1 MALTKLV
8 GNSSINY
15 LILYNNNPLKQK
27 QMLVTK
33 AQQEA
38 ILNKY
43 IKEKHTTDECIGFV
57 DGINATLD
65 LVNKL
70 LTH

>member
-1 MALTKLV
+1 
-8 GNSSINY
+8 
-15 LILYNNNPLKQK
+15 
-27 QMLVTK
+27 MLVTK

-43 IKEKHTTDECIGFV
+43 IKEKHSTDECIGFV

>member
-1 MALTKLV
+1 MHK
-8 GNSSINY
+8 NY
-15 LILYNNNPLKQK
+15 AKFYQSRIRINNPLKQK

-38 ILNKY
+38 ILNNY
-43 IKEKHTTDECIGFV
+43 MKEKHNSYECIGFV
-57 DGINATLD
+57 DGINATLE
-65 LVNKL
+65 LVNKI

>member
-1 MALTKLV
+1 MHQDYAKFYQSRIT
-8 GNSSINY
+8 I
-15 LILYNNNPLKQK
+15 INPLKQK